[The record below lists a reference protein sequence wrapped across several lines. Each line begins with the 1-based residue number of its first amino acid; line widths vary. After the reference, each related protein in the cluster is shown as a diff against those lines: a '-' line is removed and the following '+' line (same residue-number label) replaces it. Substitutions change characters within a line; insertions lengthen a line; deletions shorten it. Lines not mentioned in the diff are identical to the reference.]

1 MTQWIV
7 LLLVAF
13 LMMSCA
19 RTYDR
24 QVEFNPEE
32 YAPYVGTGT
41 ARVCGQAYLNMED
54 GKPHVASGDR
64 VLLAPATSY
73 TEEAIMVK
81 VTRGRKMVDP
91 APEAMKFEQHT
102 KTDADGRSTFLS
114 LDKFLKCWPLNVRGG
129 EIVNLPDLL
138 IAPCL
143 CAAGSPAKKISSSL
157 PSFLGFAMCP
167 SSHLATI

>member
-1 MTQWIV
+1 MTRWIV
-7 LLLVAF
+7 LLLVAL

-91 APEAMKFEQHT
+91 DPEAMKFEQHT
-102 KTDADGRSTFLS
+102 NTDEEGRFCFTGLPAGEYYVVADIALPTSTKDHRESRLAHAKA
-114 LDKFLKCWPLNVRGG
+114 LVKADENVYILVTR
-129 EIVNLPDLL
+129 
-138 IAPCL
+138 
-143 CAAGSPAKKISSSL
+143 
-157 PSFLGFAMCP
+157 
-167 SSHLATI
+167 